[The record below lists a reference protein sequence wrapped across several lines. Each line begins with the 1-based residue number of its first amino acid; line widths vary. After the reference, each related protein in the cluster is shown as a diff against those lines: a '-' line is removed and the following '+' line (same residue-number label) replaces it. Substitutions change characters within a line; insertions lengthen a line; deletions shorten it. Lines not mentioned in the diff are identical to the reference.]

1 MNTPDNFLD
10 QDVSIDLVKEIRY
23 YIFFWPWFLISVL
36 LFSFASFIYLRYA
49 DTIYQT
55 SATLQVKDATSDPSA
70 FLTQTASPMF
80 NLGRTKMDNYIAQI
94 GSKIN
99 LSKLSDRLDLQTKI
113 YSVGRVKQS
122 LLFDNEIPFEIIF
135 KTEKTFTAKDN
146 NIISLFLEPNEGII
160 QMGDDKMTFVPTA
173 SYETE
178 DFKLIINYDII
189 DKIFEKD
196 QIEQI
201 EFRVIRTSKENTII
215 DLSRQISLTSTSKL
229 GAGDNIDLLIQGPN
243 RKRNELIINTLIE
256 VANEKQITDKQETF
270 SLSIDFINQ
279 RLISVKNEIDS
290 LTLKTTGFKS
300 DNLIF
305 SPEAQ
310 TELALNNLS
319 SLDQERFDLSTQK
332 ELAISLQS
340 NLRNQEDFT
349 LLPSNIGLASGNV
362 NELVLSYNELA
373 LKRKNLLA
381 GATTR
386 NPVVIQLS
394 EDLTDLRM
402 NILKS
407 IDNYILNINTSLSEF
422 KDFQNQ
428 TNSEVSK
435 IPNLEATLLTF
446 QRKFQLAE
454 KLYLFLLQRR
464 EEASISYEST
474 VPNTRIIDYA
484 STDFIPVAPKKSI
497 IFLGSLILGLFIP
510 FVVLYILKLID
521 SKIHTREQLEKLAP
535 NLDIVGEVPFIEDIQ
550 STMDY
555 RGIFAESSRVIR
567 SNISYKLNNKQ
578 DSQVI
583 LSTSSIKGEGKTLT
597 AFNIAATYVAA
608 RKKVLLIGADLRN
621 PQVHKLVDI
630 DRKSN
635 SKGLST
641 IISEGITEVNSE
653 YFHTIDIFKYHMDIL
668 LSGPIPPNPAELL
681 GSESFLNIIEVLKK
695 SYDYIIIDTAPLV
708 LVSDTFPLLQI
719 ADLVLYTVRAQY
731 TDSKLISFINSLV
744 DDKKVNKIGI
754 VLNGIKAGAKSYY
767 KYGYSYRY
775 IYQYKY
781 NYGYGYGYGHHD
793 DKS

>member
-135 KTEKTFTAKDN
+135 KTEKTFTAKDK

>member
-1 MNTPDNFLD
+1 LNTPDNFLD

-70 FLTQTASPMF
+70 FLTQSSSPMF
-80 NLGRTKMDNYIAQI
+80 NLGRTKIDNYIAQI

-99 LSKLSDRLDLQTKI
+99 LSELSDRLDLQTKI

-122 LLFDNEIPFEIIF
+122 ILFGNEIPFEIIF
-135 KTEKTFTAKDN
+135 KTEKTFSAKDK

-160 QMGDDKMTFVPTA
+160 QIGDDMMTFVPTA
-173 SYETE
+173 LYETE
-178 DFKLIINYDII
+178 DFKLIINYDLI
-189 DKIFEKD
+189 DKRFEKD

-215 DLSRQISLTSTSKL
+215 DLSRQIGLTSTSKL
-229 GAGDNIDLLIQGPN
+229 GAGDNIDLMIQGPN

-256 VANEKQITDKQETF
+256 VANEKQISDKQETF

-279 RLISVKNEIDS
+279 RLISVKSEIDS

-340 NLRNQEDFT
+340 NLKNQEDFS

-386 NPVVIQLS
+386 NPVVVQLS

-510 FVVLYILKLID
+510 FVVLYILKLMD

-641 IISEGITEVNSE
+641 IISEGITELNSE
-653 YFHTIDIFKYHMDIL
+653 YFHTIDIFKHHMDIL

-681 GSESFLNIIEVLKK
+681 GSESFLNIIEELKK

-744 DDKKVNKIGI
+744 DDKKVNKIGV

-781 NYGYGYGYGHHD
+781 NYGYGYGYGNHE

>member
-70 FLTQTASPMF
+70 FLTQSSSPMF
-80 NLGRTKMDNYIAQI
+80 NLGRTKIDNYIAQI

-99 LSKLSDRLDLQTKI
+99 LSELSDRLDLQTKI

-122 LLFDNEIPFEIIF
+122 ILFGNEIPFEIIF
-135 KTEKTFTAKDN
+135 KTEKTFSAKDK

-160 QMGDDKMTFVPTA
+160 QIGDDMMTFVPTA
-173 SYETE
+173 LYETE
-178 DFKLIINYDII
+178 DFKLIINYDLI
-189 DKIFEKD
+189 DKRFEKD

-215 DLSRQISLTSTSKL
+215 DLSRQIGLTSTSKL
-229 GAGDNIDLLIQGPN
+229 GAGDNIDLMIQGPN

-256 VANEKQITDKQETF
+256 VANEKQISDKQETF

-279 RLISVKNEIDS
+279 RLISVKSEIDS

-340 NLRNQEDFT
+340 NLKNQEDFS

-386 NPVVIQLS
+386 NPVVVQLS

-510 FVVLYILKLID
+510 FVVLYILKLMD

-641 IISEGITEVNSE
+641 IISEGITELNSE
-653 YFHTIDIFKYHMDIL
+653 YFHTIDIFKHHMDIL

-681 GSESFLNIIEVLKK
+681 GSESFLNIIEELKK

-744 DDKKVNKIGI
+744 DDKKVNKIGV

-781 NYGYGYGYGHHD
+781 NYGYGYGYGNHE

>member
-70 FLTQTASPMF
+70 FLTQSSSPMF
-80 NLGRTKMDNYIAQI
+80 NLGRTKIDNYIAQI

-99 LSKLSDRLDLQTKI
+99 LSELSDRLDLQTKI

-122 LLFDNEIPFEIIF
+122 ILFGNEIPFKIIF
-135 KTEKTFTAKDN
+135 KTEKTFSAKDK

-160 QMGDDKMTFVPTA
+160 QIGDDMMTFVPTA
-173 SYETE
+173 LYETE
-178 DFKLIINYDII
+178 DFKLIINYDLI
-189 DKIFEKD
+189 DKRFEKD

-215 DLSRQISLTSTSKL
+215 DLSRQIGLTSTSKL
-229 GAGDNIDLLIQGPN
+229 GAGDNIDLMIQGPN

-256 VANEKQITDKQETF
+256 VANEKQISDKQETF

-279 RLISVKNEIDS
+279 RLISVKSEIDS

-340 NLRNQEDFT
+340 NLKNQEDFS

-386 NPVVIQLS
+386 NPVVVQLS

-510 FVVLYILKLID
+510 FVVLYILKLMD

-641 IISEGITEVNSE
+641 IISEGITELNSE
-653 YFHTIDIFKYHMDIL
+653 YFHTIDIFKHHMDIL

-681 GSESFLNIIEVLKK
+681 GSESFLNIIEELKK

-744 DDKKVNKIGI
+744 DDKKVNKIGV

-781 NYGYGYGYGHHD
+781 NYGYGYGYGNHE